1 MIFIIIEFES
11 FFLLLPLR
19 FEVFLGFGVFDFDD
33 EGKRVWKTPLE
44 RLRIMTK
51 STHFQLETTSLLI
64 GLVFFCAVF
73 GNIDLLVITVSVATF
88 KHWVKVKQ
96 N

>member
-1 MIFIIIEFES
+1 
-11 FFLLLPLR
+11 
-19 FEVFLGFGVFDFDD
+19 
-33 EGKRVWKTPLE
+33 
-44 RLRIMTK
+44 MTK